1 MTLNWPWVFLLLPL
15 PMWFWFHR
23 QWLRQSASIPV
34 SPRMAAAFEATQQ
47 STSIR
52 TNRQQLLAWL
62 MWCLLLLA
70 LAQPNTPNQAT
81 VQPASGRALSV
92 VIDLSGSMDRTD
104 FDWNGEQSDR
114 LSVVKALAN
123 EFIEARSGDR
133 VSLVL
138 FASEAYVASPL
149 TFDLTAVQHQLSV
162 AGIGMAGRATGIGD
176 ALGLAIQ
183 TLRDDPS
190 PEKAIVLLSDGTN
203 NAGAVEPESAAA
215 LAAERGVRVH
225 TIALGSDRERE
236 DAYSMPP
243 SADLDEDTLKSIA
256 ASAGGEFF
264 RAKTSNDLRKIY
276 TTIDQLETAES
287 DTPPIV
293 VRRDLRHWPLIALFF
308 LLCLRAFMNR
318 RST

>member
-23 QWLRQSASIPV
+23 QWLRQSTSIPV

-123 EFIEARSGDR
+123 EFIEARS
-133 VSLVL
+133 
-138 FASEAYVASPL
+138 
-149 TFDLTAVQHQLSV
+149 
-162 AGIGMAGRATGIGD
+162 AGRATGIGD